1 LGVTLHHLTRSKQVI
16 QLIHE
21 AGHCISYEGVQ
32 RVDTSIAKS
41 ELSRYMANGNMLVP
55 SNLVENQFVQ
65 FAADNIDII
74 EDVLDGKGTFHATQ
88 CAAFQHGGNRDSV
101 TDTCKTL

>member
-1 LGVTLHHLTRSKQVI
+1 
-16 QLIHE
+16 
-21 AGHCISYEGVQ
+21 
-32 RVDTSIAKS
+32 
-41 ELSRYMANGNMLVP
+41 MLVP